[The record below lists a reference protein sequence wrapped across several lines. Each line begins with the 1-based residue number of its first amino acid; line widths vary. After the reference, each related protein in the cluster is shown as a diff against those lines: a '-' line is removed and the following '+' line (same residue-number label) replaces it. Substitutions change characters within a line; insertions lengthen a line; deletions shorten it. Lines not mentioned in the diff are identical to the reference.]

1 MGPSTCSLT
10 ASGAGGAAVRG
21 AHLDG
26 RLQRVA
32 LAAGHEGPVDEEQVQ
47 VVLLQLLEHLPGRL
61 LHIWA
66 GVVAVVQLRIRT
78 QCRPCYVPCA
88 TRWH

>member
-1 MGPSTCSLT
+1 MRPAACSFT
-10 ASGAGGAAVRG
+10 ASGAAAAAVHG
-21 AHLDG
+21 ARLDG

-32 LAAGHEGPVDEEQVQ
+32 LAAGHEGPVDEEEVQ

-66 GVVAVVQLRIRT
+66 CVVAVV
-78 QCRPCYVPCA
+78 
-88 TRWH
+88 